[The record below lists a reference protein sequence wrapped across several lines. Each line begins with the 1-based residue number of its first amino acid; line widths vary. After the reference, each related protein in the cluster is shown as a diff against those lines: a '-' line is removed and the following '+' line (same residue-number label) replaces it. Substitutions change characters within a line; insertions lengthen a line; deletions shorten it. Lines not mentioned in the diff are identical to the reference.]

1 MRNFKFKTAV
11 AAVLLTTSLTAQA
24 VPLGQLLMPSPISV
38 AITVGKWLLKDQK
51 KVYYIQVK
59 SVAADRHQA
68 IQAGYK
74 YAVEQALGALALSTV
89 EIKNQQVVRNEIIV
103 ASAGY
108 VQDSKVVSEKY
119 VNGGTEVVLDV
130 WVSESRVADRFLAES
145 KGTGRIE
152 GARFADTLESFN
164 HAKGTT
170 TQAVQ
175 SVLNDYPRRA
185 FDIKVNAK
193 IDRDG
198 NLILPTTVKW
208 NDNYIHALWEVLK
221 NAGPLNP
228 CNNGATAYDSCPQRE
243 KIRMRYAGNW
253 FGTNMS
259 EFGYNHPE
267 VITAVRAGLEQRYPV
282 NRIPVIQYTFKTVDG
297 NSQTQCRQINLS
309 TLVTY
314 NQGQVSIDAV
324 RPTIYDFVFPG
335 LPTDVIRRL
344 DTVTAEIVWG
354 VGHHGGCNLPTQS
367 LSKDL

>member
-1 MRNFKFKTAV
+1 MRNFRFKTTV
-11 AAVLLTTSLTAQA
+11 AAVLLTASLSTQA
-24 VPLGQLLMPSPISV
+24 APLHQLLMPSPISI

-59 SVAADRHQA
+59 SSAVDRHQA

-74 YAVEQALGALALSTV
+74 YAVEQALGALTLSTV
-89 EIKNQQVVRNEIIV
+89 EIQNQQVVRNEIIV

-108 VQDSKVVSEKY
+108 VQDSKVISERY
-119 VNGGTEVVLDV
+119 LDNGVEVILDV

-175 SVLNDYPRRA
+175 SVLSDYPRRA

-193 IDRDG
+193 IDREG

-208 NDNYIHALWEVLK
+208 NNDYIYALWEVLK
-221 NAGPLNP
+221 NAGPLVP
-228 CNNGATAYDSCPQRE
+228 CNNGATNYDGCPQRE

-267 VITAVRAGLEQRYPV
+267 IIAAVRAGLEQRYPV
-282 NRIPVIQYTFKTVDG
+282 NRVPVIQYTFKTVDG

-314 NQGQVSIDAV
+314 NQKEVSIDAV
-324 RPTIYDFVFPG
+324 RPTVYDFVFQG

-344 DTVTAEIVWG
+344 DTVTAEIAWG
-354 VGHHGGCNLPTQS
+354 TGHHGGCSVPTKS
-367 LSKDL
+367 LARDL